1 MPATPLY
8 AALLA
13 LLFVALSI
21 RTVRMRGK
29 LRVSLGDGSQPA
41 MTRAMRTQAN
51 FAEYVPLALLLMYMM
66 ERHTDSHVWAHVLG
80 ILLIVA
86 RVCHAWGFGR
96 DPEVFQLRAAGAG
109 LTFLVILAAALRL
122 LWVWIGSALV

>member
-21 RTVRMRGK
+21 RTVGMRGK
-29 LRVSLGDGSQPA
+29 LRVSLGDGNQPT

-66 ERHTDSHVWAHVLG
+66 ERHTDSHAWAHVLG
-80 ILLIVA
+80 IVLVVA
-86 RVCHAWGFGR
+86 RMCHAWGFGR
-96 DPEVFQLRAAGAG
+96 DPEIFQLRAAGAG

>member
-21 RTVRMRGK
+21 RTVGMRGK
-29 LRVSLGDGSQPA
+29 LRVSLGDGNQPT

-66 ERHTDSHVWAHVLG
+66 ERHTDSHAWAHVLG
-80 ILLIVA
+80 IVLVVA

-96 DPEVFQLRAAGAG
+96 DPEIFQLRAAGAG

>member
-1 MPATPLY
+1 MPATLLY

-21 RTVRMRGK
+21 RTVRLRGK
-29 LRVSLGDGSQPA
+29 LRISLGDGNQPA

-66 ERHTDSHVWAHVLG
+66 ERHTDSHAWAHVLG
-80 ILLIVA
+80 IVLLVA
-86 RVCHAWGFGR
+86 RLCHAWGFGR
-96 DPEVFQLRAAGAG
+96 EPENFRLRAAGAG
-109 LTFLVILAAALRL
+109 LTFFVILAAALRL
-122 LWVWIGSALV
+122 LWVWILSALV